1 MNQNI
6 GLRYGL
12 LAGFGSTF
20 YMSCLYSMNKSLYF
34 NTWSGLGVTVLYMLA
49 MISAGLKYRRAVN
62 PDAEFQD
69 TLKVTFTVAV
79 VASLVFAFFSY
90 AMPNLVDHALLDMMK
105 SNQLQDLA
113 AQKSQLNDMDSIKN
127 ISATIQNIETNGA
140 QYTLSDTLF
149 SFARSLM
156 SGFIYAA
163 LAAYLT
169 KKQ

>member
-1 MNQNI
+1 MNQNL

-20 YMSCLYSMNKSLYF
+20 YMSCLYSMNKNLYF
-34 NTWSGLGVTVLYMLA
+34 NTWSGLGVTILYMLA
-49 MISAGLKYRRAVN
+49 MISAGLKYRRTVN
-62 PDAEFQD
+62 SEAEFRD
-69 TLKVTFTVAV
+69 TLRVTFTVAV

-90 AMPNLVDHALLDMMK
+90 AMPNFVDSSLLDIMK
-105 SNQLQDLA
+105 SNQLLDLA
-113 AQKSQLNDMDSIKN
+113 AQKSQLNDMESIKS
-127 ISATIQNIETNGA
+127 ISATIQEIETNGA
-140 QYTLSDTLF
+140 QYTFSNTLF